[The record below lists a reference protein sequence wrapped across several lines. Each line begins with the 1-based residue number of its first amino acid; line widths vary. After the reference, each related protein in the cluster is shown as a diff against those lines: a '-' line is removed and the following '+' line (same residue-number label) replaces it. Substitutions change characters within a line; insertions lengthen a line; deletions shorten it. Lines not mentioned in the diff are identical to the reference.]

1 MLQLD
6 ANSVSAQNIGRKK
19 NLKMKP
25 HMTLILEQFLELSKI
40 SCAFVSTVQTLRL
53 RFLNCIVEKLA
64 GNKGILLLSSVSV
77 LNMILLYD
85 SSVVPNVRLIT
96 CQNRDRTQLGKVILM
111 DNSQC
116 NDYRRQHKSNPIVYP
131 ELSMVTSIL
140 PEKKICLFILN
151 TRQGKKVKECDAC
164 LEDLLQQNGDIMR
177 MIYEA
182 RSQLWRI
189 FNEQKTWS
197 ATDQVLTRCV
207 HNGPC
212 KSMMLLPEMLCSEH
226 ELYSK
231 E

>member
-1 MLQLD
+1 
-6 ANSVSAQNIGRKK
+6 
-19 NLKMKP
+19 
-25 HMTLILEQFLELSKI
+25 MTLILEQFLELSKI

-116 NDYRRQHKSNPIVYP
+116 NDYRRQHKRNPIVYP

-140 PEKKICLFILN
+140 PEKKICLFISN

-164 LEDLLQQNGDIMR
+164 LEDLLHQNGDIMR

-189 FNEQKTWS
+189 ST
-197 ATDQVLTRCV
+197 
-207 HNGPC
+207 
-212 KSMMLLPEMLCSEH
+212 
-226 ELYSK
+226 SK
-231 E
+231 RLGVRQIKY